1 MRKTIILILIIGL
14 SCTVSY
20 GQRHRHSRSNN
31 LGLFSALFIEP
42 LGGNFSVKSVE
53 YAYYPFVDQ
62 SSIRLNWRSARFT
75 HSRPILS
82 NELQVDFFALTW
94 MFPNSLKKS
103 WGSIGTSIVTFT
115 YRFGEGRIKP
125 FATGEF
131 LGISSCNKML
141 GEKDRIEELM
151 TERLFIIYSSV
162 SAGLDCYLGKH
173 TMLKASAGIMDRC
186 IIKGNY
192 LYPYGSVSLV
202 YEFNLGD
209 DTYRSSYRLNN

>member
-1 MRKTIILILIIGL
+1 
-14 SCTVSY
+14 
-20 GQRHRHSRSNN
+20 
-31 LGLFSALFIEP
+31 
-42 LGGNFSVKSVE
+42 
-53 YAYYPFVDQ
+53 
-62 SSIRLNWRSARFT
+62 
-75 HSRPILS
+75 
-82 NELQVDFFALTW
+82 
-94 MFPNSLKKS
+94 
-103 WGSIGTSIVTFT
+103 
-115 YRFGEGRIKP
+115 
-125 FATGEF
+125 
-131 LGISSCNKML
+131 ML